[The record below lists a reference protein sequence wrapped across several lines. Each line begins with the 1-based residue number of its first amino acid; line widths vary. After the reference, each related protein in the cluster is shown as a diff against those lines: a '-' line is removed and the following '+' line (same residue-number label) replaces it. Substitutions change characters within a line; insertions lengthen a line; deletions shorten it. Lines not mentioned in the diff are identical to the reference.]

1 MQYWGITLSA
11 QQPLV
16 SSVCLGNNKILVS
29 QQTLMLLA
37 LYYIHVSC
45 LGLLLPSCFL
55 RALPRI
61 KWQTTPG
68 PGCSKP
74 D

>member
-16 SSVCLGNNKILVS
+16 TSVCLGNNKILVS

-45 LGLLLPSCFL
+45 LDTCSTIVISARRQSCQSVNEL
-55 RALPRI
+55 NREIL
-61 KWQTTPG
+61 
-68 PGCSKP
+68 
-74 D
+74 